1 MTRLSHGKDAIVER
15 VDTRCLSVP
24 GTSQGVQAA
33 LDALASL
40 TSDHGISKAVSWPVE
55 VSLDEVMANVVE
67 HALVGRGDAASVDV
81 ELRLDLRVE
90 PPVCEM
96 MVVDDGPAFDP
107 LSAAE
112 PDPAL
117 GIDERPI
124 GGLGLALVRRLM
136 DEVEYE
142 RRDGRNRLRLRRRLV
157 AIEA

>member
-1 MTRLSHGKDAIVER
+1 MRSVER
-15 VDTRCLSVP
+15 LDTRCLSVP

-33 LDALASL
+33 LDALSAL
-40 TSDHGISKAVSWPVE
+40 TAAHGISKAVSWPVE

-67 HALVGRGDAASVDV
+67 HAFEGRDEAGTVDL
-81 ELRLDLRVE
+81 ELRLELGVE

-96 MVVDDGPAFDP
+96 MVMDDGPEFDP
-107 LSAAE
+107 LSAAG
-112 PDPAL
+112 PDPSL
-117 GIDERPI
+117 GIEERPI

-157 AIEA
+157 AMEV

>member
-1 MTRLSHGKDAIVER
+1 MER

-24 GTSQGVQAA
+24 GTSQGVRAA
-33 LDALASL
+33 LDALAAL
-40 TSDHGISKAVSWPVE
+40 TAAHGLSKAVCWPVE

-67 HALVGRGDAASVDV
+67 HALERRGSAATVDV
-81 ELRLDLRVE
+81 ELRLDLGVE
-90 PPVCEM
+90 PPLCEM
-96 MVVDDGPAFDP
+96 MVVDDGPEFDP

-112 PDPAL
+112 PDPSL
-117 GIDERPI
+117 GVEERPI

-157 AIEA
+157 AMEV

>member
-1 MTRLSHGKDAIVER
+1 MER

-24 GTSQGVQAA
+24 GTSLGVQAA
-33 LDALASL
+33 LDALAAL
-40 TSDHGISKAVSWPVE
+40 TTSHGISKAVSWPVE

-67 HALVGRGDAASVDV
+67 HAFEGRESAGTVDL
-81 ELRLDLRVE
+81 ELRLDLGVE

-96 MVVDDGPAFDP
+96 MVVDDGPEFDP
-107 LSAAE
+107 LSAAD
-112 PDPAL
+112 PDRSL
-117 GIDERPI
+117 GIEERPI

-136 DEVEYE
+136 DEVQYE

>member
-1 MTRLSHGKDAIVER
+1 MEG

-33 LDALASL
+33 LDALAAL
-40 TSDHGISKAVSWPVE
+40 TTAHGISKAVSWPVE

-67 HALVGRGDAASVDV
+67 HALGGRGNAATVDV
-81 ELRLDLRVE
+81 EIRLELGVE

-96 MVVDDGPAFDP
+96 MVVDDGPEFDP
-107 LSAAE
+107 LSVAE
-112 PDPAL
+112 PDPSL
-117 GIDERPI
+117 GIEERPI

-136 DEVEYE
+136 DEVQYE
-142 RRDGRNRLRLRRRLV
+142 RRDGKNRLRLRRKLV

>member
-1 MTRLSHGKDAIVER
+1 MVFSIGKDATLER
-15 VDTRCLSVP
+15 VETRFLSVP

-33 LDALASL
+33 LEALADL
-40 TSDHGISKAVSWPVE
+40 TNAHGISKAVSWPVE

-67 HALVGRGDAASVDV
+67 HAFEGRPHAGKVDL
-81 ELRLDLRVE
+81 ELRLHLGVE

-96 MVVDDGPAFDP
+96 MVMDDGPEFDP

-112 PDPAL
+112 PDRSL

-136 DEVEYE
+136 DEVQYE

>member
-1 MTRLSHGKDAIVER
+1 MEG

-24 GTSQGVQAA
+24 GTSQGVREA
-33 LDALASL
+33 LDALAAL
-40 TSDHGISKAVSWPVE
+40 TTAHGLSKAVSWPME

-67 HALVGRGDAASVDV
+67 HAFQGRPDAGTVDL
-81 ELRLDLRVE
+81 ELRLDLGVE

-96 MVVDDGPAFDP
+96 MVVDDGPEFDP
-107 LSAAE
+107 LSAAD
-112 PDPAL
+112 PDRSL
-117 GIDERPI
+117 GIEERPI

-136 DEVEYE
+136 DEVQYE

>member
-1 MTRLSHGKDAIVER
+1 VVFSNGKDAALER
-15 VDTRCLSVP
+15 VDTRFLSVP

-33 LDALASL
+33 LDALADL
-40 TSDHGISKAVSWPVE
+40 TTAHGISKAVTWPVE
-55 VSLDEVMANVVE
+55 VSLDEVMANVVG
-67 HALVGRGDAASVDV
+67 HAFDGRPEAGTVDL
-81 ELRLDLRVE
+81 ELRLDLGVE

-96 MVVDDGPAFDP
+96 MVVDDGPEFDP

-112 PDPAL
+112 PDRSL

-124 GGLGLALVRRLM
+124 GGLGLALVRKLM